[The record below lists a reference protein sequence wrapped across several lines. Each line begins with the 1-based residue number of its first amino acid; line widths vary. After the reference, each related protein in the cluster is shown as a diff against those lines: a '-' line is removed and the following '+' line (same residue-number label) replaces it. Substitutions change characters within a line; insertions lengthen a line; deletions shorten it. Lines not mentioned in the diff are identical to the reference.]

1 MASPLR
7 VGDRFSAPY
16 PGTVIAVLGS
26 GGAVSGYEVRLD
38 GAPEGETWLVP
49 VEALGGDPTTD
60 LPTPPITTT

>member
-16 PGTVIAVLGS
+16 PGTVIAVLGT
-26 GGAVSGYEVRLD
+26 GGQVDGYEVRLD

-49 VEALGGDPTTD
+49 ADALAADP
-60 LPTPPITTT
+60 PAPPITTT